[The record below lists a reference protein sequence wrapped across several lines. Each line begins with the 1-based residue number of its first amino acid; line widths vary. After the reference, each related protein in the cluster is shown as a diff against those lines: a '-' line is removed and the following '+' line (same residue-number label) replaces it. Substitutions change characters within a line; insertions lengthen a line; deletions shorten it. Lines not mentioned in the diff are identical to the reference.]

1 MSSFLHKTTF
11 WQVRSFGVLLLP
23 TYRQSLKSKAPE
35 IKTAK
40 RWSREA
46 EEQLQN
52 CLDSVDWAILK
63 NSSEDLNDY
72 TGVVTGFTKTV
83 VDDCVPTK
91 SFRVYPNQKARM
103 NNVIRNLLRT
113 RSEAFKS
120 GDQDCYNRC
129 SNSRPVHCREAKK
142 CFNYDLICEN
152 SGYEVRHYNS
162 STWIATNVTSFFMEF
177 ASYEGFTKLFQYIQG
192 KNEEGKKINMA
203 APVLLKIPESERIM
217 EMKNYTVHFLLPEA
231 YQENPP
237 TPTDPDVYF
246 IEFPKM
252 YVFVKSFG
260 GSLLTWNSK
269 FYSSRLKAE
278 LNKADQSF
286 ISDYYYG
293 TGYNR
298 PKMLFDQHNEVW
310 YVAEGTP
317 ECSTLVP
324 EHTT

>member
-1 MSSFLHKTTF
+1 MSPIKCQFGYPPVLFLE
-11 WQVRSFGVLLLP
+11 Q
-23 TYRQSLKSKAPE
+23 
-35 IKTAK
+35 
-40 RWSREA
+40 EA
-46 EEQLQN
+46 EVEVPVAENLIQHCNQKWIRARGILLASTQKAETKVNQERRKGPTLQPGQQVWLSTHDLPLRMESRN
-52 CLDSVDWAILK
+52 CLDKNHFKLSVKAKLSTDLRS
-63 NSSEDLNDY
+63 NSIFQ
-72 TGVVTGFTKTV
+72 TT
-83 VDDCVPTK
+83 
-91 SFRVYPNQKARM
+91 
-103 NNVIRNLLRT
+103 RT
-113 RSEAFKS
+113 
-120 GDQDCYNRC
+120 
-129 SNSRPVHCREAKK
+129 SNSRPVHCREVKK

-298 PKMLFDQHNEVW
+298 PKTLFDQHNEVW

-324 EHTT
+324 ELTA